1 MDAASLTLQTA
12 SPEPL
17 YRQIGEQLRRLVA
30 SGQLQ
35 AGDGLPSVRE
45 MALQHAINPMTVSR
59 AYQQLEAE
67 GLLARR
73 RGVGMVVAPRPQ
85 RPPTAEERLRLL
97 EPRLQDVI
105 RESRELGLAPGPVC
119 DRLHS
124 LFLALEAERPSGR

>member
-1 MDAASLTLQTA
+1 MDPALILLHND

-17 YRQIGEQLRRLVA
+17 YQQIVEQLRRLVA

-35 AGDGLPSVRE
+35 PGEGLPSVRD
-45 MALQHAINPMTVSR
+45 MAAHHAINPMTVSR
-59 AYQQLEAE
+59 AYQHLQLE

-73 RGVGMVVAPRPQ
+73 RGVGMRVAPRQQ

-97 EPRLQDVI
+97 EPRLHAVI
-105 RESRELGLAPGPVC
+105 RESRELGLAAGPVC

-124 LFLALEAERPSGR
+124 LFLLVGEGHS